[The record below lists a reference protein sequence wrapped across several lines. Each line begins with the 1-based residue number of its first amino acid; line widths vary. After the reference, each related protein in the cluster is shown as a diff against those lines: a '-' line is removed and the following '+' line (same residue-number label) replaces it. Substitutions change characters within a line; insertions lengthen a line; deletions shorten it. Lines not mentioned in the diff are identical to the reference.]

1 MSEGPDRT
9 EAVDSDGGNRLTV
22 YTIGHGVA
30 PVAEMTAALVRH
42 GVALVVDVRSV
53 PYSQW
58 TPQFNREALERS
70 LAAAEIGYAFAGD
83 YLGGRPTD
91 PTCYKAGVVPE
102 GEANYLALVDYE
114 EVARRPWYRR
124 GLARLVE
131 LARQRSTALMC
142 SEEEP
147 ARCHRHHL
155 IAQSLLGLGIE
166 VRHIR
171 QNGTVEPAAVE
182 PKQLSLLP

>member
-1 MSEGPDRT
+1 MSDAPGRAESHDT
-9 EAVDSDGGNRLTV
+9 DGRERLVV

-30 PVAEMTAALVRH
+30 PVAEVIAGLERH
-42 GVALVVDVRSV
+42 AVALVVDVRSV

-58 TPQFNREALERS
+58 TPQFNREAIERA
-70 LAAAEIGYAFAGD
+70 LATVAIGYAFAGD

-102 GEANYLALVDYE
+102 GEANYLALVDYD

-124 GLARLVE
+124 GLTRLIE
-131 LARQRSTALMC
+131 LARERPTAIMC

-147 ARCHRHHL
+147 DRCHRHHL
-155 IAQSLLGLGIE
+155 IAQSLLALGIE

-171 QNGTVEPAAVE
+171 RDGTIEAAGVE